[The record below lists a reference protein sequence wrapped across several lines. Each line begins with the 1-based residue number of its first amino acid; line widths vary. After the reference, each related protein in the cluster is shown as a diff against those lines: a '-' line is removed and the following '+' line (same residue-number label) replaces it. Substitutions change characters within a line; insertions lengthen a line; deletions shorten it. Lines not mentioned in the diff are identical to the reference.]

1 MGIEKIFHLKAPWDR
16 LARLAFIAL
25 AYFVAARLGLLF
37 VVQPENFAGIWPA
50 SGVALAALLLSPWTE
65 RFAVLVVIFAV
76 NALSNLTTG
85 NSLAVSAGFAL
96 ANTLEPALGSWLLVR
111 YAGRRITFTRLK
123 DLTGLLGVVIFAN
136 AITALIGAVVPALS
150 FNTLY
155 WSSWTIWYIEDGL
168 GILILTPLIVT
179 WWQSTDFRKPLR
191 FRRGLEAVVLLVVLV
206 ASLWASFGEPKLF
219 GAYSL
224 RPYLLFP
231 ILAWAA
237 LRFSPRGVSTV
248 VAVIAIFSVG
258 ATVAGMGNFPLGGD
272 TPTGHLVNVQ
282 AFCAVASITA
292 MLLSVILAERRQASE
307 SLHENE
313 EILAT
318 AEHVARTGSWK
329 WDLRTQKVAWSEG
342 MFHLFGV
349 DPAGFDG
356 DVIAITEARI
366 HPEDKPAVRQA
377 NTDILQKAHPTPMEY
392 RILLP
397 DGTVRH
403 VWAEGRLTHDKNGT
417 PVAITGYAQDIT
429 ERKQAEEALHE
440 SEERFRTLFEQ
451 AAVGVALLEIKT
463 GRYKDINQKYCDFLG
478 YTREEMLNF
487 TFQDVT
493 YPDDVNENSENNASL
508 LAGKIREFSIEKRYI
523 RKDGSIV
530 WGHLTASRLWAPGEV
545 PAVYLHIAVVQDITE
560 RKQAE
565 QQLKDAL
572 AQKETLLR
580 ELYHRTKNNMQ
591 VIIALLEMHGATE
604 TDPHIQQ
611 VFLET
616 TNRILAMTLVH
627 QKLHE
632 SQNLTSIDLGEYLS
646 DLVLIL
652 GRNYRVNT
660 DLITFDIQ
668 VEEIPVLIDTAT
680 PCGLLVN
687 EILSNTFKYAFPQG
701 RKGEIKVRLSRGEG
715 KAILLEI
722 ADNGVGIPPEVD
734 IYKSPTLGL
743 QLITGIAK
751 SQLGGQVTLE
761 NKAGACWRIQFSDDQ
776 YRPRV

>member
-1 MGIEKIFHLKAPWDR
+1 
-16 LARLAFIAL
+16 
-25 AYFVAARLGLLF
+25 
-37 VVQPENFAGIWPA
+37 
-50 SGVALAALLLSPWTE
+50 
-65 RFAVLVVIFAV
+65 
-76 NALSNLTTG
+76 
-85 NSLAVSAGFAL
+85 
-96 ANTLEPALGSWLLVR
+96 
-111 YAGRRITFTRLK
+111 
-123 DLTGLLGVVIFAN
+123 
-136 AITALIGAVVPALS
+136 
-150 FNTLY
+150 
-155 WSSWTIWYIEDGL
+155 
-168 GILILTPLIVT
+168 
-179 WWQSTDFRKPLR
+179 
-191 FRRGLEAVVLLVVLV
+191 
-206 ASLWASFGEPKLF
+206 
-219 GAYSL
+219 
-224 RPYLLFP
+224 
-231 ILAWAA
+231 
-237 LRFSPRGVSTV
+237 
-248 VAVIAIFSVG
+248 
-258 ATVAGMGNFPLGGD
+258 
-272 TPTGHLVNVQ
+272 
-282 AFCAVASITA
+282 

-715 KAILLEI
+715 KTLLLEI
-722 ADNGVGIPPEVD
+722 TDNGVGFPPGVD
-734 IYKSPTLGL
+734 IYHSPTLGL

>member
-1 MGIEKIFHLKAPWDR
+1 
-16 LARLAFIAL
+16 
-25 AYFVAARLGLLF
+25 
-37 VVQPENFAGIWPA
+37 
-50 SGVALAALLLSPWTE
+50 
-65 RFAVLVVIFAV
+65 
-76 NALSNLTTG
+76 
-85 NSLAVSAGFAL
+85 
-96 ANTLEPALGSWLLVR
+96 
-111 YAGRRITFTRLK
+111 
-123 DLTGLLGVVIFAN
+123 
-136 AITALIGAVVPALS
+136 
-150 FNTLY
+150 
-155 WSSWTIWYIEDGL
+155 
-168 GILILTPLIVT
+168 
-179 WWQSTDFRKPLR
+179 
-191 FRRGLEAVVLLVVLV
+191 
-206 ASLWASFGEPKLF
+206 
-219 GAYSL
+219 
-224 RPYLLFP
+224 
-231 ILAWAA
+231 
-237 LRFSPRGVSTV
+237 
-248 VAVIAIFSVG
+248 
-258 ATVAGMGNFPLGGD
+258 
-272 TPTGHLVNVQ
+272 
-282 AFCAVASITA
+282 
-292 MLLSVILAERRQASE
+292 
-307 SLHENE
+307 
-313 EILAT
+313 
-318 AEHVARTGSWK
+318 
-329 WDLRTQKVAWSEG
+329 
-342 MFHLFGV
+342 
-349 DPAGFDG
+349 
-356 DVIAITEARI
+356 
-366 HPEDKPAVRQA
+366 
-377 NTDILQKAHPTPMEY
+377 
-392 RILLP
+392 
-397 DGTVRH
+397 
-403 VWAEGRLTHDKNGT
+403 
-417 PVAITGYAQDIT
+417 
-429 ERKQAEEALHE
+429 
-440 SEERFRTLFEQ
+440 
-451 AAVGVALLEIKT
+451 
-463 GRYKDINQKYCDFLG
+463 
-478 YTREEMLNF
+478 
-487 TFQDVT
+487 
-493 YPDDVNENSENNASL
+493 
-508 LAGKIREFSIEKRYI
+508 
-523 RKDGSIV
+523 V